1 MMDESEMMD
10 DEISESRK
18 FSNNNLE
25 KKPEINMFSQTL
37 IPPHSRN
44 GGLANRGSLFMG
56 LLCTFS
62 VSLFDSFESTTF
74 PVLLSGSDLISSL
87 LDMLPFLLPLSCE
100 SLPRVL
106 LVNFAAKSSETVA
119 T

>member
-1 MMDESEMMD
+1 MSKLN
-10 DEISESRK
+10 I
-18 FSNNNLE
+18 
-25 KKPEINMFSQTL
+25 
-37 IPPHSRN
+37 
-44 GGLANRGSLFMG
+44 GGAASRGSLFMG

-100 SLPRVL
+100 SLPRVFSGL
-106 LVNFAAKSSETVA
+106 SLQRFSSMACFKASLYVGIPVSPEFSITSLSNDDLS
-119 T
+119 